1 MLSISHGSWLLKP
14 EKCLNNLMADFS
26 KKTKYIKLVAT
37 DIDGVWTDS
46 RMYVTP
52 EGVFMK
58 AFSTYDGMAVS
69 MLKKK
74 GIIVAILTSEN
85 TDIVLSRAEKLKIEE
100 VYVDEHEKL
109 KRLIYLT
116 KKYEISMD
124 EVAYIGDDIND
135 LQALQAVGFSALS
148 GNSPIQDQFTP
159 DYITKCHGGHG
170 AFREFADIILSAK

>member
-1 MLSISHGSWLLKP
+1 MADLLK
-14 EKCLNNLMADFS
+14 KI
-26 KKTKYIKLVAT
+26 KKIKLVAT
-37 DIDGVWTDS
+37 DIDGVWTDA

-109 KRLIYLT
+109 KRLIYLA
-116 KKYEISMD
+116 KKYELSMD
-124 EVAYIGDDIND
+124 EVAYIGDDVND
-135 LQALQAVGFSALS
+135 LDALKAVGLSALS
-148 GNSPIQDQFTP
+148 GNSPIQDLFSP
-159 DYITKCHGGHG
+159 DYVTKRHGGHG
-170 AFREFADIILSAK
+170 AFREFTDLIIKAQ